1 MPDRTVP
8 LDMPAPASPSDRVP
22 TSPCTTAA
30 AAEHQARVRRVRR
43 VRTAQDAAAAQRIG
57 TKFANA
63 LNGVE

>member
-1 MPDRTVP
+1 MPDRPAP
-8 LDMPAPASPSDRVP
+8 LDMPAPASPSDRVS

-30 AAEHQARVRRVRR
+30 AAEHRAHVRSLRR

-57 TKFANA
+57 TKFMNA